1 MKGQASIA
9 VTRAMPRALV
19 KKKKDFKK
27 NKQKI
32 IWDQNKALMFFLQ
45 EKKPPTNFC
54 LNNASKDLP
63 STLSKTD

>member
-19 KKKKDFKK
+19 KKKKRLQK

-32 IWDQNKALMFFLQ
+32 L
-45 EKKPPTNFC
+45 
-54 LNNASKDLP
+54 
-63 STLSKTD
+63 

>member
-19 KKKKDFKK
+19 KKKRLQK

-32 IWDQNKALMFFLQ
+32 LWDQNKALMFFLQ
-45 EKKPPTNFC
+45 EKKPQEI
-54 LNNASKDLP
+54 SV
-63 STLSKTD
+63 

>member
-27 NKQKI
+27 TNKKFFEIKI
-32 IWDQNKALMFFLQ
+32 KHWCSFYRRKNPKKFLFKQ
-45 EKKPPTNFC
+45 CIKRFTQHSE
-54 LNNASKDLP
+54 
-63 STLSKTD
+63 

>member
-19 KKKKDFKK
+19 KKKKRLQK

-32 IWDQNKALMFFLQ
+32 LWDQNKALMFFLQ
-45 EKKPPTNFC
+45 EKKPQEI
-54 LNNASKDLP
+54 SV
-63 STLSKTD
+63 